1 MPYLLARPS
10 AGRWA
15 VVLACV
21 ILALGLALLVIRT
34 QRQPH
39 FMGSAPLNV
48 GLPDVALIDDRGE
61 RFTFSDLHARAY
73 ALVFGYTHC
82 TDTCPMTLAKLE
94 RARTSLAPEERRNTT
109 IVFVTGDP
117 ARDTPARLH
126 EYIARFGPGLVGVT
140 GTRQSLKALSRALG
154 IWSVRIGK
162 GPNYEMGHTASVFF
176 VDPSGRIRTIHDWQD
191 APRDLAHDFIELTRS
206 QGLPAVRSRKDPS

>member
-1 MPYLLARPS
+1 MSASHLLARP
-10 AGRWA
+10 AAVRLA

-21 ILALGLALLVIRT
+21 ILALGLALLATRT
-34 QRQPH
+34 QRRPH
-39 FMGSAPLNV
+39 FLGFAPPNV
-48 GLPDVALIDDRGE
+48 GLPDVALVDDRGR
-61 RFTFSDLHARAY
+61 RFAFSELQTRAY

-94 RARTSLAPEERRNTT
+94 RARMSLAPEERRNTT
-109 IVFVTGDP
+109 IVFVTVDP

-126 EYIARFGPGLVGVT
+126 EYIARFGSGLVGVT
-140 GTRQSLKALSRALG
+140 GTRQPLKTLFRSLG

-176 VDPSGRIRTIHDWQD
+176 VDPSGRIGTIHDWQD
-191 APRDLAHDFIELTRS
+191 APQDLAHDFMQLTM
-206 QGLPAVRSRKDPS
+206 